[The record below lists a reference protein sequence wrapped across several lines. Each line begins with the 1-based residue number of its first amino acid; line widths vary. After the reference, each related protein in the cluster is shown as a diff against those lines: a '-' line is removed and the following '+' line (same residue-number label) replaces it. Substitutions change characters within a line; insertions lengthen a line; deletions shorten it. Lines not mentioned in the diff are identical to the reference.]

1 MFAHAMLLVD
11 NTMKPL
17 YPLCLLA
24 VLLWTACTHADYSRR
39 MAEADRVMDLYPD
52 SALRLLQG
60 ISPSDLEEGDRMR
73 HRLLTVEAECRNG
86 QMPASDSLL
95 WPVIDYFHRAG
106 DVFWEARGEYNRG
119 CILYQNH
126 RQAGQ
131 ALDIFQRVK
140 ALMEQ
145 CGNTWWLGRTY
156 GRMAYIYH
164 SQGMYPQADSLYR
177 QAEQVAVQVADTALW
192 LEILDRRSVHLIA
205 KGEDC
210 YQEAET
216 QLLKVYKL
224 AQHKKFLKNRIS
236 CIETL
241 SLLYSYMEDGEQA
254 LRYAQEAWKLEPDT
268 TQSYMSS
275 LLIGEAYYQLNRYD
289 SATIWLEK
297 TVVCRPSLA
306 VRSAAYMRLA
316 DIAEELGDVEK
327 ALMYQKKYQ
336 QAEYDLAGRA
346 QQVAEIRLT
355 EQDQAHQQEQAQ
367 MKRLIL
373 ICLAAIGVLAVC
385 IVLLLGWRIRER
397 KRRRRQMDTLMKYW
411 WQEHWILLSAEPSA
425 AEPEVRLLPPP
436 AEREEQ
442 SAFNFDNLSAC
453 LQETEPYAKAK
464 RILAHYKSY
473 ADYEEHF
480 TVEDQDQL
488 LHYIDLYTDGFIARL
503 KKKASLSENDLR
515 FCGLHL
521 LGWSTQEIAV
531 LLEKDR
537 SGVYKRQKRILHHCF
552 PEAGDEKL
560 EKVLKSIK

>member
-1 MFAHAMLLVD
+1 
-11 NTMKPL
+11 
-17 YPLCLLA
+17 
-24 VLLWTACTHADYSRR
+24 
-39 MAEADRVMDLYPD
+39 
-52 SALRLLQG
+52 
-60 ISPSDLEEGDRMR
+60 
-73 HRLLTVEAECRNG
+73 
-86 QMPASDSLL
+86 MPASDSLL
-95 WPVIDYFHRAG
+95 WPVIGYFHRAG

-140 ALMEQ
+140 TLMEQ

-192 LEILDRRSVHLIA
+192 LEILDRRSVHLMA

-216 QLLKVYKL
+216 QLLKAYKL
-224 AQHKKFLKNRIS
+224 AHHKKFLKNRIS

-297 TVVCRPSLA
+297 TVVCRLSLA

-385 IVLLLGWRIRER
+385 IVLLLGWRIKER
-397 KRRRRQMDTLMKYW
+397 KRRRRQMDALMKYW
-411 WQEHWILLSAEPSA
+411 WQEHRVLLSAEPSM
-425 AEPEVRLLPPP
+425 AESEVRLLPPP
-436 AEREEQ
+436 AQREEQ
-442 SAFNFDNLSAC
+442 PVFDFDGLPDC
-453 LQETEPYAKAK
+453 LRETDPYVKAK

-488 LHYIDLYTDGFIARL
+488 LHYIDLYTDGFITRL

-537 SGVYKRQKRILHHCF
+537 SGVYKRQKRLLHQYF
-552 PEAGDEKL
+552 PDAGDEKL

>member
-39 MAEADRVMDLYPD
+39 MAEADCVMDLYPD

-60 ISPSDLEEGDRMR
+60 ISPSDLGEGDRMR

-164 SQGMYPQADSLYR
+164 SQGMLSQADSLYCK
-177 QAEQVAVQVADTALW
+177 AEQICVQVGDTALW
-192 LEILDRRSVHLIA
+192 LETLDRRSIHLIA
-205 KGEDC
+205 MGEEH
-210 YQEAET
+210 YREAET
-216 QLLKVYKL
+216 QLLKACQL
-224 AQHKKFLKNRIS
+224 AQRKLFLKNKIR
-236 CIETL
+236 CMLTL
-241 SLLYSYMEDGEQA
+241 SQLYSYMEDGRRA
-254 LRYAQEAWKLEPDT
+254 LWFAREAWLQEPDT
-268 TQSYMSS
+268 TRKYMSG
-275 LLIGEAYYQLNRYD
+275 LLTGEAYYQLNRYD
-289 SATIWLEK
+289 SAMVWLEK
-297 TVVCRPSLA
+297 TIACRPSLA
-306 VRSAAYMRLA
+306 VCSAAYMRLA
-316 DIAEELGDVEK
+316 DIAEEQGNAEK
-327 ALMYQKKYQ
+327 ALAYQKKYQ
-336 QAEYDLAGRA
+336 QAEAELTE
-346 QQVAEIRLT
+346 QSQVTEIRLT
-355 EQDQAHQQEQAQ
+355 EQSQVHRREQAQ

>member
-1 MFAHAMLLVD
+1 MFARAMLLVD

-52 SALRLLQG
+52 SALRLLLG

-95 WPVIDYFHRAG
+95 WPVIGYFHQAG

-131 ALDIFQRVK
+131 ALDVFQRVK
-140 ALMEQ
+140 TLMER

-164 SQGMYPQADSLYR
+164 SQGMLSQADSLYCK
-177 QAEQVAVQVADTALW
+177 AEQICVQVGDTALW
-192 LEILDRRSVHLIA
+192 LETLERRSIHLIA
-205 KGEDC
+205 MGEEH
-210 YQEAET
+210 YREAET
-216 QLLKVYKL
+216 QLLKACQL
-224 AQHKKFLKNRIS
+224 AQRKLFLKNKIR
-236 CIETL
+236 CMLTL
-241 SLLYSYMEDGEQA
+241 SQLYSYMEDGRRA
-254 LRYAQEAWKLEPDT
+254 LWFAREAWLQEPDT
-268 TQSYMSS
+268 TRKYMSS
-275 LLIGEAYYQLNRYD
+275 LLIGEAHYKQDHYD
-289 SATIWLEK
+289 SATVWLER
-297 TVVCRPSLA
+297 TITYRPSLA

-327 ALMYQKKYQ
+327 ALAYQRKYQ
-336 QAEYDLAGRA
+336 QTENELTE
-346 QQVAEIRLT
+346 QSQVTEIRLT
-355 EQDQAHQQEQAQ
+355 EQSQVHRQEQAQ